1 MGIIKK
7 QVKVAGSKSER
18 DCEVLFDSGASACFV
33 REDIA
38 SVLGGIVTLPSPISF
53 RLGNNTVMKADRTS
67 VFLLDLNGH
76 KLSFYFLVVAELPYE
91 VIVGANFFQN
101 WKIKLDPITED
112 FIIDEKA
119 LEIMLVV
126 LSKEVKPGEVESRRE
141 KEYSVVSKK
150 VQEDRKIPE
159 G

>member
-33 REDIA
+33 REDVA
-38 SVLGGIVTLPSPISF
+38 RQLGQLVKAPYPLAF
-53 RLGNNTVMKADRTS
+53 RLGNNTVMTADRTIDL
-67 VFLLDLNGH
+67 FLDMKGH

-112 FIIDEKA
+112 FIIDEEA

-126 LSKEVKPGEVESRRE
+126 LSKDLETGNNKYLRRA
-141 KEYSVVSKK
+141 
-150 VQEDRKIPE
+150 

>member
-18 DCEVLFDSGASACFV
+18 DCGVLFDTGASACFV

-38 SVLGGIVTLPSPISF
+38 SELGQIVKSPFPIAF
-53 RLGNNTVMKADRTS
+53 TLGNNTVMRVDKT
-67 VFLLDLNGH
+67 VTLFLDLKGH
-76 KLSFYFLVVAELPYE
+76 KLWFHFLVLTELPYE

-126 LSKEVKPGEVESRRE
+126 LSNKLESGN
-141 KEYSVVSKK
+141 SKK
-150 VQEDRKIPE
+150 GRTKWLD
-159 G
+159 